1 MKTITR
7 IIAAVLLGGGISAAC
22 SDLSDLEKKVESL
35 ESRVTALETLLPN
48 INGNVEALQVLV
60 NGTTINSATQSN
72 GVWTIILSNGETI
85 TLTAGSIGVGNAP
98 VMSVDKDG
106 YWMVDYG
113 SGAEYLLMNG
123 EKVKAVG
130 TDGITPEF
138 GVDKDG
144 YWIVS
149 YDGGKTFTQVKGAD
163 GNPVSAL
170 PTGEIQDPYFADVKL
185 ENGVFTVVLRSGETL
200 TIPVVSDFLCSIE
213 SNGVLTYNYSETK
226 PYNVT
231 MKGVASTMVTAPSG
245 WKAVLKDNILTVT
258 APAAPTKATLADSG
272 SDVCILAFSTSGYAA
287 IAKVQVRLSDAPEAV
302 VTPIAS
308 VTAGEAT
315 ETTLTYNV
323 ALVDATSYKYIHQKE
338 TETAPDAA
346 KIAADGVESTETAL
360 TFSELE
366 SATAYV
372 LYVLPIN
379 GEKQGAVAEGKNT
392 TLKKMIASY
401 YELYKAGET
410 ITIDGK
416 QFSMATHGEAT
427 LMEND
432 GNITTNGVYFLKEGV
447 AAAYTG
453 GGAINQ
459 LIVIGDKEG
468 TRSTFKTSKDI
479 YMKLND
485 GAKGTGYLVF
495 HNIVFDQ
502 SVESTQYAITV
513 NYNESFPLILFS
525 DCKIMQNSKKP
536 IFYIS
541 SSTRSIGNLIFTDC
555 DCNVTQAQAFLSTG
569 GSTAEYGTYT
579 VKNCIF
585 YGDGNIKF
593 NLHGGNSVIFQNI
606 VFTNNTFVN
615 VTAKDNVFFNCGTV
629 ANTTIT
635 GNLLFMNAAME
646 ANQSIVY
653 SKNVNIKGGS
663 VKDNICYTGQTNT
676 FMAIY
681 GGKDNWFEGVE
692 EITKLEVDPFT
703 GGTFDTDNGK
713 FIPTAEYASY
723 GAQR

>member
-85 TLTAGSIGVGNAP
+85 TLTAGSIGVGNPP

-113 SGAEYLLMNG
+113 TGAEYLLMNG

-130 TDGITPEF
+130 TDGTTPVF
-138 GVDKDG
+138 GVDADG
-144 YWIVS
+144 FWTVS

-163 GNPVSAL
+163 GQPVSAL
-170 PTGEIQDPYFADVKL
+170 PTGETQDPYFADVRL

-200 TIPVVSDFLCSIE
+200 TIPVVPDFLCSIE

-346 KIAADGVESTETAL
+346 KIAADGVESTETSL
-360 TFSELE
+360 TLSGLE
-366 SATAYV
+366 SSTAYV

-379 GEKQGAVAEGKNT
+379 GDKQGAVAEGKNT

-401 YELYKAGET
+401 YELYKAGGT

-427 LMEND
+427 LMAED

-468 TRSTFKTSKDI
+468 TRSTFKISKDTYI
-479 YMKLND
+479 KLND

-502 SVESTQYAITV
+502 SAESTQYAITV
-513 NYNESFPLILFS
+513 NFNESFPLILFS

-569 GSTAEYGTYT
+569 ASTAEYGTYT

-646 ANQSIVY
+646 ANLSIVY

-713 FIPTAEYASY
+713 FVPTAEYASY

>member
-113 SGAEYLLMNG
+113 TGAEYLLMNG

-130 TDGITPEF
+130 TDGTTPVF
-138 GVDKDG
+138 GVDADG
-144 YWIVS
+144 YWTVS
-149 YDGGKTFTQVKGAD
+149 YDGGETFTQVKDAD
-163 GNPVSAL
+163 GQSVSAL
-170 PTGEIQDPYFADVKL
+170 PTGETQDPYFADVRL

-338 TETAPDAA
+338 SETAPDAA

-379 GEKQGAVAEGKNT
+379 GDKQGAVAEGKNT

-401 YELYKAGET
+401 YELYEAGET
-410 ITIDGK
+410 ITIGGK
-416 QFSMATHGEAT
+416 QFSKNTHGEAT
-427 LMEND
+427 LMAED

-447 AAAYTG
+447 TASYTG
-453 GGAINQ
+453 TGAIKK

-468 TRSTFKTSKDI
+468 VKSTYKSGIDA
-479 YMKLND
+479 YMKLNGGGD
-485 GAKGTGYLVF
+485 GTGYVVY
-495 HNIVFDQ
+495 HNVIFDQ
-502 SVESTQYAITV
+502 SAASTQYACTV
-513 NYNESFPLILFS
+513 NFNEAFPLMMFS
-525 DCKIMQNSKKP
+525 DCEIKHNSAKP

-541 SSTRSIGNLIFTDC
+541 TASRSFTELIFTGC
-555 DCNVTQAQAFLSTG
+555 TFNVTSAQPIINVSS
-569 GSTAEYGTYT
+569 STATYGTYK
-579 VKNCIF
+579 VNNCVF
-585 YGDGNIKF
+585 YGDGSKSF
-593 NLHGGNSVIFQNI
+593 RFFGGDKATINNVEVTS
-606 VFTNNTFVN
+606 NTFVN
-615 VTAKDNVFFNCGTV
+615 VKTDVYFNCGTV
-629 ANTTIT
+629 KTATIN
-635 GNLLFMNAAME
+635 GNLFYMTAAMDS
-646 ANQSIVY
+646 NMNIVK
-653 SKNVNIKGGS
+653 SGAAPIDGGS
-663 VKDNICYTGQTNT
+663 ILDNICYTGQTST

-681 GGKDNWFEGVE
+681 GGKDNWFEGVK

-713 FIPTAEYASY
+713 FVPTAEYASY